1 MYFFKWDEVVKISGA
16 DSDFQRRDLW
26 DAIDAGQFREWELG
40 IQIVAQEDDH
50 KFEFDLW
57 DPTKLIPEEMVP
69 VKIIGKMTLNKN
81 SEYFFAE
88 PE

>member
-50 KFEFDLW
+50 KFEFDL
-57 DPTKLIPEEMVP
+57 
-69 VKIIGKMTLNKN
+69 
-81 SEYFFAE
+81 
-88 PE
+88 